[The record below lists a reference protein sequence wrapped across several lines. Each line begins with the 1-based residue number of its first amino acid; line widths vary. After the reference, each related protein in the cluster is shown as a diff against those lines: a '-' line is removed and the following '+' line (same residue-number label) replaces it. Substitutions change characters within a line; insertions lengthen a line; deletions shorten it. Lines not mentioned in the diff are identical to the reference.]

1 MTALSLPKGRSG
13 TREDRRTLRWKITQS
28 PPDTDAHR
36 ISTMKRLGRL
46 VLFALVTVLVLLG
59 LGYAWGVS
67 GRGALESALDDTRQ
81 RLDVAEVRGHVLDA
95 RVSLYNMNFGD
106 ASRRL
111 EEAKVPLR
119 RIRQRYVDEGK
130 DDAIGSIS
138 AAIEHLDEAQRLA
151 GKLDQAANTKAGEAL
166 EAIRVATSR

>member
-1 MTALSLPKGRSG
+1 MNRLVRIALIGLVTAL
-13 TREDRRTLRWKITQS
+13 
-28 PPDTDAHR
+28 
-36 ISTMKRLGRL
+36 
-46 VLFALVTVLVLLG
+46 VLVG

-67 GRGALESALDDTRQ
+67 GRSALESSLDETRQ
-81 RLDVAEVRGHVLDA
+81 HLDVAEARGHVLDA

-119 RIRQRYVDEGK
+119 RIRQRYVDAGT
-130 DDAIGSIS
+130 DDAVRSIS
-138 AAIEHLDEAQRLA
+138 AAIEHVDEAQRLA

>member
-1 MTALSLPKGRSG
+1 MNRLVRIALIGLITAL
-13 TREDRRTLRWKITQS
+13 
-28 PPDTDAHR
+28 
-36 ISTMKRLGRL
+36 
-46 VLFALVTVLVLLG
+46 VLVG

-67 GRGALESALDDTRQ
+67 GRSALESSLDETRQ
-81 RLDVAEVRGHVLDA
+81 HLDVAEARGHVLDA

-119 RIRQRYVDEGK
+119 RIRQRYVDAGR
-130 DDAIGSIS
+130 DDAVRSIS
-138 AAIEHLDEAQRLA
+138 AAIEHVDEAQRLA
-151 GKLDQAANTKAGEAL
+151 GKLDQAANSKAGEAL